1 MATRSMI
8 AIENENGS
16 VTSIYC
22 HYDGYPENNG
32 AILQEH
38 YTDHEKVKKLI
49 ALGDISTLSHEVDI
63 PEGVEHSFKTPVKGI
78 TVAYHRDRDED
89 FHQNSHGSVGDFFNS
104 DIEEYGY
111 CFTAAGEWLSKSASG
126 NWRDV
131 KPLED
136 VLKILS

>member
-1 MATRSMI
+1 MATRSAI
-8 AIENENGS
+8 AIENDDGT

-22 HYDGYPENNG
+22 HYDGYPSG
-32 AILQEH
+32 VGGTLQQH

-49 ALGDISTLSHEVDI
+49 ALGSLSSLYENVDI
-63 PEGVEHSFKTPVKGI
+63 PEGVKHDFNRPADGI
-78 TVAYHRDRDED
+78 TVAYHRDRGDD
-89 FHQNSHGSVGDFFNS
+89 LHQKSNASVTGFFNG

-111 CFTAAGEWLSKSASG
+111 CFTAAGEWLAKSASG
-126 NWRDV
+126 DWRDV